1 MARCEQTLFNA
12 PGEALSLT
20 EAARLFM
27 EAERET
33 QQLRSPGF
41 EEHLQAAVNCYSFA
55 VKVYIEVNQPVMAAS
70 LCLELGNALK
80 EMNKPSEAAVYFQR
94 AAELQV
100 QVPIECLLSL
110 GCVATCK
117 ILTRDFDAALS
128 IFTEMQFLIQE
139 RALQVPG
146 TSTPVG
152 SFLDVL
158 ARCEISRV
166 LLLMLLQPPPQKLLP
181 EHAQTLEKYD
191 WESDSH
197 CQVNFLQENVF
208 LLLQSV
214 VMACQ
219 EKDID
224 SLKSLQTELWPLLS
238 PEQNQLLHLLVLER
252 VCPSGQG
259 F

>member
-1 MARCEQTLFNA
+1 MHRIASPLFF
-12 PGEALSLT
+12 LSLAC
-20 EAARLFM
+20 AA
-27 EAERET
+27 
-33 QQLRSPGF
+33 
-41 EEHLQAAVNCYSFA
+41 EEHLQAAINCYSFA

-214 VMACQ
+214 VV
-219 EKDID
+219 
-224 SLKSLQTELWPLLS
+224 SLCVCVSVYMSMSVCLPLLS